1 MKITNYLALKA
12 NMGDWEYYVTT
23 MKASDL
29 VEYVKFA
36 EEVVPNPE
44 LDEILQRNLA
54 KRSEGIA
61 EFLTSNKERF
71 FGSLILAVYGGSP
84 KFSRVEID
92 SIGLLGISNSMV
104 GILQFDGKEDYYVL
118 DGQHRLAAI
127 KSVLKKGSQSLEN
140 DQISVVLISHTREL
154 DGIQRARRLFTNL
167 NRYTVK
173 TSKAD
178 NIVIDEDDGYA
189 ILTRRLVRE
198 HDFFKEV
205 IKISKAD
212 SAGKKTLVTGEAL
225 QKKDHDYLATLPTL
239 YECNKNLLA
248 GVTSLSAQAPQSR
261 PDEETLSSCYQV
273 LCDRWDELLGG
284 IHAFSVDTE
293 KRKFIRDSAEGGKVV
308 HRPIGL
314 KSITSAA
321 GSIFSGQGSA
331 NTLIDNANRFSELSE
346 YPWKGLLWNPTSHKM
361 EAGKS
366 RIEVASKVYLAL
378 TGALGADELVSV
390 NEELLS
396 FGAKELKQ

>member
-36 EEVVPNPE
+36 EEVIPNPE

-54 KRSEGIA
+54 KRSESIA
-61 EFLTSNKERF
+61 EFLTSNEERF

-92 SIGLLGISNSMV
+92 SIGLFGVSNSSV

-127 KSVLKKGSQSLEN
+127 KSVLKRKSRSLED

-154 DGIQRARRLFTNL
+154 EGIQRARRLFTNL
-167 NRYTVK
+167 NRYAVK

-205 IKISKAD
+205 IKISRTD
-212 SAGKKTLVTGEAL
+212 SAGTKALVTGEAL

-239 YECNKNLLA
+239 YECNKNLLV
-248 GVTSLSAQAPQSR
+248 GVTSLSAQEPQSR
-261 PDEETLSSCYQV
+261 PDEEVLSNSYQTLCT
-273 LCDRWDELLGG
+273 RWDKLLSG
-284 IHAFSVDTE
+284 IHAFGLETE
-293 KRKFIRDSAEGGKVV
+293 KRKFTRDSSEGGKVV

-321 GSIFSGQGSA
+321 GSIFSSQRSA
-331 NTLIDNANRFSELSE
+331 CALIEIANRYSELSD
-346 YPWKGLLWNPTSHKM
+346 YPWKGLLWNPVSHKM

-366 RIEVASKVYLAL
+366 RIEVAAKVYLAL
-378 TGALGADELVSV
+378 TGVLGADELGSV
-390 NEELLS
+390 NEDLLS
-396 FGAKELKQ
+396 FGAEELQE

>member
-36 EEVVPNPE
+36 EEVVPSPE

-61 EFLTSNKERF
+61 EFLTTNDERF

-127 KSVLKKGSQSLEN
+127 KSVLEKGSQALEN
-140 DQISVVLISHTREL
+140 DQISVVLISHTREIE
-154 DGIQRARRLFTNL
+154 GIQRARRLFTNL

-198 HDFFKEV
+198 HDFFKQV
-205 IKISKAD
+205 IKISKID
-212 SAGKKTLVTGEAL
+212 SAGRRTLVTGEAL
-225 QKKDHDYLATLPTL
+225 QRNDHDYLATLPTL
-239 YECNKNLLA
+239 YECNKNLLS
-248 GVTSLSAQAPQSR
+248 GVTQLSAQPAQSR
-261 PDEETLSSCYQV
+261 PGEEILSSSYRV
-273 LCDRWDELLGG
+273 LCDRWDELLSG
-284 IHAFSVDTE
+284 IDAFNLDE
-293 KRKFIRDSAEGGKVV
+293 DKRKFNRDSAEGGKVV

-321 GSIFSGQGSA
+321 GSIFSDNESPQELINKA
-331 NTLIDNANRFSELSE
+331 NEFSELSD

-366 RIEVASKVYLAL
+366 RIEVAAKVYLAL
-378 TGALGADELVSV
+378 TGALGAHELDSV
-390 NEELLS
+390 NEDLLS
-396 FGAKELKQ
+396 FGARELEV